1 MSSPPPPTESP
12 KRAAERIRDSARE
25 LFYREGIRAVG
36 VDEVVNH
43 AGVTKPSLYRA
54 FASKD
59 DLAAACLREQEEVVW
74 RRFDRVQAAHPGEA
88 LAQLRAYF
96 AEISRR
102 VREEGFRGCPL
113 SNAAVEFPRAGHPAR
128 RTAEAHKAAYLSRLT
143 ALAEAAG
150 AKKPAEL
157 AGGLL
162 LLIEGAFSAVQLFGP
177 DGPQT
182 VVADAAEALIG
193 AYCPG

>member
-1 MSSPPPPTESP
+1 MSNPASSTESP
-12 KRAAERIRDSARE
+12 RRAADRIHESALE

-36 VDEVVNH
+36 VEEVVSH

-59 DLAAACLREQEEVVW
+59 DLAVACLLQHEEVVW
-74 RRFDRVQAAHPGEA
+74 RRFERVRAAHSDDA

-96 AEISRR
+96 AEIGQR
-102 VREEGFRGCPL
+102 VREDGFRGCPL

-128 RTAEAHKAAYLSRLT
+128 LVVEAHKTAYLARLT
-143 ALAEAAG
+143 DLAEAAG

-162 LLIEGAFSAVQLFGP
+162 LLIEGAFNAVQFLGP

-182 VVADAAEALIG
+182 VVTDAAEALMR
-193 AYCPG
+193 AYCPT